1 MKNYVEKHRIKNRI
15 QQETKNLTQSLLKSK
30 IGKLWYLNINKTK
43 NKSINIQLKAKFK
56 RQIMGQSFQEYWE
69 TVCF

>member
-1 MKNYVEKHRIKNRI
+1 MKMKNYVEKHRIKNRI

-43 NKSINIQLKAKFK
+43 NKSVNIQLKAKFK
-56 RQIMGQSFQEYWE
+56 RQIMGQSFQEY
-69 TVCF
+69 